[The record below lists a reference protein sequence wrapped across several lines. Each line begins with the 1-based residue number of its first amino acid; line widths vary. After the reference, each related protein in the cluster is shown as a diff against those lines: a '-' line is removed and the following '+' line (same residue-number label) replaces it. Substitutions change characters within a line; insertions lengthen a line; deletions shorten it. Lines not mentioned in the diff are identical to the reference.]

1 MYRDKDKLSGLID
14 EVYELAG
21 LLEVARRSADL
32 PPSLPRLIAGK
43 ARAIADACPFT
54 EDAVR
59 VNDVE
64 KNVNV
69 VEESKEVEEK
79 CDVSTPTSA
88 PAETPAFAETSV
100 TADACG
106 HARKIPKITLNDRFL
121 FARELFGGSQ
131 SELRGALEI
140 LAGDP
145 GAVRQFAAD
154 RGWDPENPEV
164 IRFISLFD

>member
-1 MYRDKDKLSGLID
+1 MYRDKDKLSHLID

-32 PPSLPRLIAGK
+32 PLSLPRLIAGK
-43 ARAIADACPFT
+43 ARAIADACSSPEVAVMDNDT
-54 EDAVR
+54 EKMTD
-59 VNDVE
+59 
-64 KNVNV
+64 V
-69 VEESKEVEEK
+69 VEESKEVVEK
-79 CDVSTPTSA
+79 CEVPSLSCA
-88 PAETPAFAETSV
+88 PAETPVSVETPAP
-100 TADACG
+100 ADSRGCV
-106 HARKIPKITLNDRFL
+106 RNVPKITLNDRFL

-140 LAGDP
+140 LAADP

-154 RGWDPENPEV
+154 RGWDPETPEV